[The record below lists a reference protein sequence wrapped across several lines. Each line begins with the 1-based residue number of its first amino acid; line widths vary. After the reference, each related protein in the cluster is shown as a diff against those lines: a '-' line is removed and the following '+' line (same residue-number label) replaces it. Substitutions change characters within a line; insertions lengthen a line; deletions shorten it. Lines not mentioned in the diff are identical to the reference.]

1 MERLNSHFNISKLGL
16 SNSYN
21 KLRMSNEENGDEK
34 RILHFS
40 YNLVM
45 DVEQDGY
52 TRLGDEDGYKELRTR
67 PNSTVRSQR
76 VTPARNGQEDEETFE
91 EETQRRGSLRCL
103 FNNEDK
109 NCLERPKA
117 QKKFIFYGGT
127 IQGYL
132 QEKSPEVS
140 KSVISESVPP
150 KKANRSGT
158 QRRKCGLGEVSNISL
173 MSHKLRKKGVC
184 DYTDN
189 SHYQRQFLRVL
200 KKRF

>member
-1 MERLNSHFNISKLGL
+1 MERLNSHLNISKLGL
-16 SNSYN
+16 SSSYN
-21 KLRMSNEENGDEK
+21 RLRTSNQENDDEK

-52 TRLGDEDGYKELRTR
+52 PRDSYSELWTRH
-67 PNSTVRSQR
+67 NSTVRSPG
-76 VTPARNGQEDEETFE
+76 VTPHAPNQE
-91 EETQRRGSLRCL
+91 EEEAAEKKTQRKSSLRCL
-103 FNNEDK
+103 FNNKDE
-109 NCLERPKA
+109 NRLECPKA
-117 QKKFIFYGGT
+117 QKKFILYGSA

-132 QEKSPEVS
+132 QEKSTEVS
-140 KSVISESVPP
+140 KSVISAENVP
-150 KKANRSGT
+150 KKTNRSGI
-158 QRRKCGLGEVSNISL
+158 QRRKCGLGEVTNISL
-173 MSHKLRKKGVC
+173 MGHKLRKKAVC

>member
-1 MERLNSHFNISKLGL
+1 MPNQE
-16 SNSYN
+16 
-21 KLRMSNEENGDEK
+21 NEDEK

-52 TRLGDEDGYKELRTR
+52 PRLGEEDSYSELWTR
-67 PNSTVRSQR
+67 HNSTVRAPG
-76 VTPARNGQEDEETFE
+76 VTPHALNQE
-91 EETQRRGSLRCL
+91 EEEAAEKKTQRKSSLRCL
-103 FNNEDK
+103 FNNKDE
-109 NCLERPKA
+109 NRLECPKT
-117 QKKFIFYGGT
+117 QKKFILYGSA

-132 QEKSPEVS
+132 QEKSTEVS
-140 KSVISESVPP
+140 KSVISADNVP
-150 KKANRSGT
+150 KKTNRSGI
-158 QRRKCGLGEVSNISL
+158 QRRKCGLGEVTNISL
-173 MSHKLRKKGVC
+173 MGHKLRKKAVC

>member
-16 SNSYN
+16 SSSYN
-21 KLRMSNEENGDEK
+21 RLRMSNQENDDEK

-52 TRLGDEDGYKELRTR
+52 PRLGEEDGYSELWKRH
-67 PNSTVRSQR
+67 NSTVRSR
-76 VTPARNGQEDEETFE
+76 GVTHALNQE
-91 EETQRRGSLRCL
+91 EEEAAEEKTQRKSSLRCL
-103 FNNEDK
+103 FNNEDE
-109 NCLERPKA
+109 NRLECPKA
-117 QKKFIFYGGT
+117 EKKFILYGSA

-132 QEKSPEVS
+132 QEKSTEVS
-140 KSVISESVPP
+140 KSVVSAENVP
-150 KKANRSGT
+150 KKTSRSGI
-158 QRRKCGLGEVSNISL
+158 QRRKCGLSEATNISL
-173 MSHKLRKKGVC
+173 MGHRLRKKAVC